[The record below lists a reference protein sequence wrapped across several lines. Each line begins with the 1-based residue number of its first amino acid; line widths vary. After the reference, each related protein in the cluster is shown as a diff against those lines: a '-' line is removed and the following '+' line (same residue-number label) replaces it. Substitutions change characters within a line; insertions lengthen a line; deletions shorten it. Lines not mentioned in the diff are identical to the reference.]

1 MFLWYDSCFYVRY
14 IDSTIVNVAFQRTI
28 SNTRQKTKYVYF
40 TKIDEVAFLC
50 HLMKPGSIS
59 NISFIIKPSP
69 YVFITKYSEDW
80 V

>member
-40 TKIDEVAFLC
+40 TKIDEVAFFVSFYETWQYYQHFVYHQAFSLC
-50 HLMKPGSIS
+50 LYNKI
-59 NISFIIKPSP
+59 
-69 YVFITKYSEDW
+69 
-80 V
+80 